1 MKVFDNLAYFKSFC
15 QRRTPWRHCLEAI
28 ANIDTLK
35 PGVPRSIDSVLTYRL
50 EKNEATDALFISRR
64 KYIDIYY
71 ILQGQQKIEYATKTA
86 LQTISYYRDETD
98 REYLK
103 GCGSIIQIHAG
114 QLFICDNREA
124 YRFICRTPVKKI
136 IFSVVATGCVIPD

>member
-28 ANIDTLK
+28 ANIDTLQ
-35 PGVPRSIDSVLTYRL
+35 PGVPRSIDNVLTYRL

-71 ILQGQQKIEYATKTA
+71 ILQGQQKIEYATKQRSRQSHTTVMRPTA
-86 LQTISYYRDETD
+86 NI
-98 REYLK
+98 
-103 GCGSIIQIHAG
+103 
-114 QLFICDNREA
+114 
-124 YRFICRTPVKKI
+124 
-136 IFSVVATGCVIPD
+136 

>member
-1 MKVFDNLAYFKSFC
+1 
-15 QRRTPWRHCLEAI
+15 
-28 ANIDTLK
+28 
-35 PGVPRSIDSVLTYRL
+35 
-50 EKNEATDALFISRR
+50 DALFISRR

-98 REYLK
+98 SEYLK

>member
-1 MKVFDNLAYFKSFC
+1 MKVFDNLALFKSFC
-15 QRRTPWRHCLEAI
+15 QRQTSWRHCLEAI
-28 ANIDTLK
+28 ENIDTLK
-35 PGVPRSIDSVLTYRL
+35 PGVPRSIDKVLTYRL
-50 EKNEATDALFISRR
+50 EKNETTDALFINRR

-86 LQTISYYRDETD
+86 LQTLACYRDETD

-114 QLFICDNREA
+114 QLVICDNREA
-124 YRFICRTPVKKI
+124 YRFICRTPVKKV
-136 IFSVVATGCVIPD
+136 IFSVVATDCVIPD